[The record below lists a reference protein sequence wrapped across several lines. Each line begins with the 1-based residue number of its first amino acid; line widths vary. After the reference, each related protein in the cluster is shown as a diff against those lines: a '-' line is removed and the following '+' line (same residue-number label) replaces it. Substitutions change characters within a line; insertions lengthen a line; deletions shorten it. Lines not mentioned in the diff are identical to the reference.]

1 MAAEKPRR
9 NFAEKENKKT
19 NNEKEKQAK
28 KKKKKKKK
36 PGKQGKNKLKVSAKF
51 ACFRHVQ
58 KVVG

>member
-28 KKKKKKKK
+28 KKKKKK

-58 KVVG
+58 EVVG